1 MMITESPFSP
11 IDTPTATGQQRRGRW
26 ARGRR
31 WTGLV
36 AAATAAMI
44 GGTLLAAPAASA
56 AGTTFTA
63 TTSATQSGM
72 SVNLS
77 STIAATPAATATLA
91 GTCVRNAKNQSLDQL
106 TPASLSTTGT
116 TLTATVSWPLGT
128 YTYWACAK
136 VGGKWNDIG
145 AKKTITVVAQSVT
158 DIPPDADPEAPS
170 GHDMPVGDL
179 PGWKQVFTDD
189 FTANAAQGQFN
200 SVYGS
205 KWSTYSGFRDTWGNG
220 WFDRNYISAQ
230 NGVLD
235 YDLKVV
241 NGKAISY
248 APSPIVTQAWKGQT
262 YGRFSARFRSDAVA
276 GYKTA
281 WLLWPDSNN
290 WQQGEIDFPEG
301 GLTGTMF
308 GFNHCVGNA
317 SVNCYWTN
325 TGKTYTD
332 WHTVTIEWMP
342 NKINYIVDG
351 QVLGTTTTSVP
362 SVPMHWMLQT
372 ETEQTGP
379 AATAAGHLQID
390 WVSVYT
396 YQP

>member
-1 MMITESPFSP
+1 MNTDSPP
-11 IDTPTATGQQRRGRW
+11 RTDGPGHPDALRR
-26 ARGRR
+26 ARRFRVRR

-36 AAATAAMI
+36 ATATAALI
-44 GGTLLAAPAASA
+44 GGSLLAAPAASA
-56 AGTTFTA
+56 AGTTFSA
-63 TTSATQSGM
+63 TTSAVQTGM
-72 SVNLS
+72 NIDFAT
-77 STIAATPAATATLA
+77 TIAASPTASATLA
-91 GTCVRNAKNQSLDQL
+91 GTCLRNSKSQNLDILAPATL
-106 TPASLSTTGT
+106 TTTGT
-116 TLTATVSWPLGT
+116 TLTATRSLPLGT

-145 AKKTITVVAQSVT
+145 TKKTITVVAQSVT
-158 DIPPDADPEAPS
+158 DIDPAADPNAPS
-170 GHDMPVGDL
+170 GEAMPVGDL

-189 FTANAAQGQFN
+189 FTTPAAQGSFN

-205 KWSTYSGFRDTWGNG
+205 KWTTYHGFSDTWGNG
-220 WFDRNYISAQ
+220 WYDRNYISTKS
-230 NGVLD
+230 GVLD
-235 YDLKVV
+235 YDLRTV

-248 APSPIVTQAWKGQT
+248 APSPIVTTPWKGQT
-262 YGRFSARFRSDAVA
+262 YGRFTARFRADAIA

-290 WQQGEIDFPEG
+290 WQDGEIDFPEG
-301 GLTGTMF
+301 GLTGTMY

-325 TGKTYTD
+325 TNKTYTD
-332 WHTVTIEWMP
+332 WHTVTLEWTP
-342 NKINYIVDG
+342 TKLTYLVDG
-351 QVLGTTTTSVP
+351 QVAGSTTTSVP
-362 SVPMHWMLQT
+362 TAPMHWMLQT
-372 ETEQTGP
+372 ETENTKP

>member
-1 MMITESPFSP
+1 MITESPVS
-11 IDTPTATGQQRRGRW
+11 TVGTTAAAARRNRKG
-26 ARGRR
+26 RGRR

-36 AAATAAMI
+36 AAATAAML

-63 TTSATQSGM
+63 TTSATQNGM
-72 SVNLS
+72 SVDFS
-77 STIAATPAATATLA
+77 TTIAATPTATAQFA
-91 GTCVRNAKNQSLDQL
+91 GTCLRTPKGQNADILEAATL
-106 TPASLSTTGT
+106 TTTGT
-116 TLTATVSWPLGT
+116 TLTANRSLPVGT

-145 AKKTITVVAQSVT
+145 AKKTVTVVSKPVT
-158 DIPPDADPEAPS
+158 EIPPDADPHAPS
-170 GHDMPVGDL
+170 GEDMPVGDL

-189 FTANAAQGQFN
+189 FTADAPQGSFN

-205 KWSTYSGFRDTWGNG
+205 KWSTYSGFKDTWGNG
-220 WFDRNYISAQ
+220 WFDRNYISAG

-235 YDLKVV
+235 YDLKTV
-241 NGKAISY
+241 NGKPISY
-248 APSPIVTQAWKGQT
+248 APSPIVTKAWKGQT
-262 YGRFSARFRSDAVA
+262 YGRFSARFRADAIA

-290 WQQGEIDFPEG
+290 WQEGEIDFPES
-301 GLTGTMF
+301 GLTGTMY

-325 TGKTYTD
+325 TNKTYTD
-332 WHTVTIEWMP
+332 WHTVTIEWTP
-342 NKINYIVDG
+342 SEINYMVDG
-351 QVLGTTTTSVP
+351 QVYGTTTTSIP
-362 SVPMHWMLQT
+362 STPMHWMLQT
-372 ETEQTGP
+372 ETEQNGP
-379 AATAAGHLQID
+379 AADAAGHLQID